1 MTSLKTYFNDSQ
13 LLNEYIENMTVNKDG
28 VETIYN
34 SFSVPNTENDNIE
47 KIKAANYD
55 KVLVITEDWC
65 GDAMMNLPILKHIS
79 ELLNL
84 EVRVF
89 HRDDDTNLIDQY
101 LTNGTARSIPI
112 FVFLNDE
119 YQQETV
125 WGPRARQVQ
134 KFVDEARANLPAKDD
149 PTFEE
154 NQMKFMRL
162 SPIVIKQIH
171 KCGKQCLNLSLNNY
185 ATNNNKKVYTLR
197 AKCIYLYYI
206 SF

>member
-65 GDAMMNLPILKHIS
+65 GDAMMNLPLLKHIS
-79 ELLNL
+79 ELLDL
-84 EVRVF
+84 EVRVA

-154 NQMKFMRL
+154 KSNEVHAIISNRYKTDSQMWKAVFESIIEQLR
-162 SPIVIKQIH
+162 H
-171 KCGKQCLNLSLNNY
+171 K
-185 ATNNNKKVYTLR
+185 
-197 AKCIYLYYI
+197 
-206 SF
+206 

>member
-1 MTSLKTYFNDSQ
+1 MTSLETYFKNSQ
-13 LLNEYIENMTVNKDG
+13 PLDQYIEAMTENK
-28 VETIYN
+28 ENLLSIYN
-34 SFSVPNTENDNIE
+34 SFSTPEDDGRLE
-47 KIKAANYD
+47 KIKASNYS

-65 GDAMMNLPILKHIS
+65 GDAMINIPILKHIS
-79 ELLNL
+79 EALNL
-84 EVRVF
+84 EARVF
-89 HRDDDTNLIDQY
+89 HRDENTDLIDQY

-154 NQMKFMRL
+154 KSNEVHAIISNRYKTDSQMWKAVFESIIEQLR
-162 SPIVIKQIH
+162 H
-171 KCGKQCLNLSLNNY
+171 K
-185 ATNNNKKVYTLR
+185 
-197 AKCIYLYYI
+197 
-206 SF
+206 

>member
-13 LLNEYIENMTVNKDG
+13 PLNDYIEQMSENKEDLL
-28 VETIYN
+28 TIYK
-34 SFSVPNTENDNIE
+34 SFLLPEDDDRLT
-47 KIKAANYD
+47 KIKSLNYS

-65 GDAMMNLPILKHIS
+65 GDAMMNLPILKNIA
-79 ELLNL
+79 EQLNL

-112 FVFLNDE
+112 FVFLNDD

-125 WGPRARQVQ
+125 WGPRARQAQ
-134 KFVDEARANLPAKDD
+134 KFVDESRAHLPSKDD

-154 NQMKFMRL
+154 QSNEVHAIISNRYKTDSQLWKAVYDSIIEQL
-162 SPIVIKQIH
+162 LH
-171 KCGKQCLNLSLNNY
+171 K
-185 ATNNNKKVYTLR
+185 
-197 AKCIYLYYI
+197 
-206 SF
+206 